1 MAAKDEKAGFLALSR
16 FGFGPRGDGD
26 LDAASLDPR
35 GFLRAEIEQP
45 GAALLAGPGL
55 PDSNAALQILFA
67 QQDAEKAAREAKAAL
82 AAASAMPAPAAPPA
96 PPPAALPAS
105 SPEIIVLARQTP
117 MVQTVAA
124 PPPAPPQPPPSQPEA
139 SMAPQPPRPPSAQQ
153 VIFRAEALARFKRA
167 FAARAGIVER
177 LVAFWSNHFAVSMAK
192 GGPTSVG
199 AGAFEREAIRPYVL
213 GRFSDMLLAV
223 ESHPAMLFYLD
234 AQQSVGPDSP
244 LGLKQNRG
252 RNENLGREI
261 LELHTLGVNGGYSQ
275 GDVVALSNMLTGWR
289 FAGRDAKLGPP
300 GAFAFQANAHE
311 PGGQKLLGADFPQG
325 AADQAQGALR
335 DLARRPET
343 ARHLAFKLAKHFV
356 ADAPPPALVETLAQ
370 VYLKTD
376 GDLRAVT
383 LALIDAPES
392 FAAPATKIRDP
403 WEFVVAS
410 ARLLGKA
417 PDEPGP
423 VISALDMLGQPLW
436 RPPGPNG
443 YPDDVM
449 AWASPDGMKL
459 RLDLASQWSIRLRD
473 APDPRELLE
482 SAFGAAAS
490 AETRQAVSRA
500 ETRPQGLALLLMAP
514 EAQRR

>member
-1 MAAKDEKAGFLALSR
+1 MPAKDEKAGFIALSR
-16 FGFGPRGDGD
+16 FGFGSRGDGD
-26 LDAASLDPR
+26 LAAASLDPR
-35 GFLRAEIEQP
+35 GFLRAEIEPP

-67 QQDAEKAAREAKAAL
+67 QQDAEKAAREMKAAL
-82 AAASAMPAPAAPPA
+82 AQTASNPSQPAAA
-96 PPPAALPAS
+96 PQDAPQ
-105 SPEIIVLARQTP
+105 IIVLAPQAPANPPPNAAMTP
-117 MVQTVAA
+117 PAN
-124 PPPAPPQPPPSQPEA
+124 PAPPKPPS
-139 SMAPQPPRPPSAQQ
+139 PQQI
-153 VIFRAEALARFKRA
+153 IFRAEALARFRRA
-167 FAARAGIVER
+167 YEARAGLVER
-177 LVAFWSNHFAVSMAK
+177 LVAFWSNHFALSMSK
-192 GGPTSVG
+192 GGPTSIT
-199 AGAFEREAIRPYVL
+199 AGVFEREAIRPHVL
-213 GRFSDMLLAV
+213 GRFADMLLAA

-244 LGLKQNRG
+244 VGTKQNRG

-275 GDVVALSNMLTGWR
+275 ADVIALSDMLTGWR
-289 FAGRDAKLGPP
+289 FAGRDQKFGPP
-300 GAFAFQANAHE
+300 GAFIFQANVHE
-311 PGGQKLLGADFPQG
+311 PGAQKLLGADYPPG
-325 AADQAQGALR
+325 AVDQAQAALLA
-335 DLARRPET
+335 LARRPET

-356 ADAPPPALVETLAQ
+356 ADAPPPVLVERLAQ
-370 VYLKTD
+370 VFLTTD

-392 FAAPATKIRDP
+392 FAAPPMKMRDP

-410 ARLLGKA
+410 ARLLGHA

-443 YPDDVM
+443 FPDDAA
-449 AWASPDGMKL
+449 AWASPDGIRT
-459 RLDLASQWSIRLRD
+459 RLDLASQWAIRLRD
-473 APDPRELLE
+473 PPDPRELCDAAL
-482 SAFGAAAS
+482 GAAAS
-490 AETRQAVSRA
+490 PETRQAVSRA